1 MCWVG
6 SMCEFKFCRGSG
18 ACFLSETSPCPGKC
32 PNARPGH
39 AAEAADRAGLS
50 YKGFLD
56 RDFVLAALG
65 DEKRRDVETVRGL
78 PHGPVARPTHGERI
92 YRVA

>member
-6 SMCEFKFCRGSG
+6 SMCEFKFCRSSG
-18 ACFLSETSPCPGKC
+18 ACFLNETSPCPGKC
-32 PNARPGH
+32 PGSRSGR
-39 AAEAADRAGLS
+39 AAEAAARVGLS

-65 DEKRRDVETVRGL
+65 DEGVPGVETVRSL
-78 PHGPVARPTHGERI
+78 PQAPFATSLPRNRV
-92 YRVA
+92 YRAA

>member
-1 MCWVG
+1 M
-6 SMCEFKFCRGSG
+6 
-18 ACFLSETSPCPGKC
+18 CFLSETSPCPGKC
-32 PNARPGH
+32 PNASPGH

-65 DEKRRDVETVRGL
+65 DEGRRDVEIVRGL
-78 PHGPVARPTHGERI
+78 PHGPVARPLRGERI

>member
-32 PNARPGH
+32 PNARPGPV
-39 AAEAADRAGLS
+39 AEAADRAGLS

-78 PHGPVARPTHGERI
+78 PHGSLARPMHEERI